1 MYFPIGWPK
10 CLRTDENDAKL
21 LYVASN
27 LERVL
32 FAILTED
39 SICLWYC
46 KVGGIVLTISMRNAS
61 LFSVCN
67 CMYIYC
73 HMDATLVH

>member
-10 CLRTDENDAKL
+10 CLHLDENDAKL

-27 LERVL
+27 LERLL

-46 KVGGIVLTISMRNAS
+46 KVGVVCRISY
-61 LFSVCN
+61 SVCE
-67 CMYIYC
+67 II
-73 HMDATLVH
+73 TLQDM